1 MTRSIPRNAQGSFAA
16 ARATLVG
23 AVMTRIARQR
33 RHIAQALAAGTLG
46 AALAACSHA
55 AQPVAAAAPFVQTS
69 VASIG
74 VIEPGEALAGVVAP
88 YQNVAISSTLTEP
101 ADEVTVN
108 EGDVVHRGE
117 VLARLD
123 TADLEAALAS
133 DVAQASSDRASTVHN
148 TFAGSLS
155 IAQGVDSLQ
164 SAQTSVRQAQA
175 NLARDQ
181 TDLHRFQELL
191 RNGYIAEQQVAQQ
204 QTTVNDDAQT
214 LRSNA
219 AAVAS
224 ARSNV
229 AANGTNLSAPGLQS
243 STVQASQA
251 TEQVALANANQERVQ
266 ISKATI
272 VSPIDGVVVNRNLN
286 SGEYPGTRQL
296 FTIQQVN
303 PVYAILHGSGAQ
315 IAEIATGAT
324 ATIGS
329 TDARR
334 AQRSGTVAGVLNQI
348 VPGSTDFQVKVIL
361 QNPDGSMRPGMAVSG
376 SVRLPG
382 VHGIRVPQTAFTDD
396 NHDALMVVQNGT
408 VKTVHVAE
416 IADDGNTSIVTG
428 IAAGTRVVS
437 DGQTSVG
444 DGEKVAIR

>member
-1 MTRSIPRNAQGSFAA
+1 MI
-16 ARATLVG
+16 
-23 AVMTRIARQR
+23 RIARQR
-33 RHIAQALAAGTLG
+33 RRIAQTVAAATLG
-46 AALAACSHA
+46 AALTACGHA
-55 AQPVAAAAPFVQTS
+55 AQPVAAAAPYVQTTL
-69 VASIG
+69 ASLG
-74 VIEPGEALAGVVAP
+74 SIEPGEALAGVVAP

-101 ADEVTVN
+101 ADEVAVE

-117 VLARLD
+117 ILAQLD
-123 TADLEAALAS
+123 TADLEAALQS
-133 DVAQASSDRASTVHN
+133 DVAQARSDRASTVHN
-148 TFAGSLS
+148 VFAGSLS
-155 IAQGVDSLQ
+155 IAQGVDGLQ
-164 SAQTSVRQAQA
+164 TAQTSVQQAQA

-181 TDLHRFQELL
+181 TDLRRYQQLL

-214 LRSNA
+214 LRSDV

-224 ARSNV
+224 ASSNV
-229 AANGTNLSAPGLQS
+229 TANGTNLSAPGLQS

-286 SGEYPGTRQL
+286 PGEYPGTRQL
-296 FTIQQVN
+296 FTLQQVN
-303 PVYAILHGSGAQ
+303 PIYAILHGSGAQ

-324 ATIGS
+324 ATINS
-329 TDARR
+329 TDAKRSQRR
-334 AQRSGTVAGVLNQI
+334 GVVAGVLNQI
-348 VPGSTDFQVKVIL
+348 VPGSTDFQVKVVL
-361 QNPDGSMRPGMAVSG
+361 QNPDGSLRPGMAVSG

-408 VKTVHVAE
+408 VKTAHVAE

-444 DGEKVAIR
+444 DGEKVAVR